1 MNYVSFCCDFN
12 QFNLWPKT
20 FLEYLFIHKLCQVI
34 FLVGFLSKVLFLI
47 TIYTINWVWYK
58 NQNYS
63 SPDGDYLQRIYN
75 IIIEKHLQSCE
86 QYNISVFQKIWDF
99 LFNDPVIVNWGK
111 IHTSQQSNFEIL
123 NFETYNLPY
132 DWASISHFR
141 SKAYR
146 AQKSVGH
153 TIESNVS

>member
-1 MNYVSFCCDFN
+1 MMKMFFHLDATLTV
-12 QFNLWPKT
+12 
-20 FLEYLFIHKLCQVI
+20 
-34 FLVGFLSKVLFLI
+34 FLSHLLFLI
-47 TIYTINWVWYK
+47 TIYTKNWLLYN
-58 NQNYS
+58 NQKYS
-63 SPDGDYLQRIYN
+63 SLDGFYLQRIFN
-75 IIIEKHLQSCE
+75 IIQEKHLLSCE

-146 AQKSVGH
+146 TQKSVGH

>member
-1 MNYVSFCCDFN
+1 MYNCFETSANFHYDQKHFESGCVSDYI
-12 QFNLWPKT
+12 PKVFFSNFW
-20 FLEYLFIHKLCQVI
+20 FL
-34 FLVGFLSKVLFLI
+34 G
-47 TIYTINWVWYK
+47 TIYTKKWVWYSS
-58 NQNYS
+58 QNYFS
-63 SPDGDYLQRIYN
+63 LDGLYLERIFDMIQEKYLQCC
-75 IIIEKHLQSCE
+75 K

-132 DWASISHFR
+132 DWSSISHFR

-146 AQKSVGH
+146 TQKSVGH

>member
-1 MNYVSFCCDFN
+1 MTKNVFRIVVYTQSVSGYIPNGFHVKSLIPNY
-12 QFNLWPKT
+12 
-20 FLEYLFIHKLCQVI
+20 ILC
-34 FLVGFLSKVLFLI
+34 
-47 TIYTINWVWYK
+47 YINWVWYK

-63 SPDGDYLQRIYN
+63 SPDGDYLQRIFN
-75 IIIEKHLQSCE
+75 IIQEKHLQSCE

-146 AQKSVGH
+146 TQKSVGH